1 MGFIIDSA
9 LGHNIIIEPF
19 EKSTVLK
26 AEETA
31 TVFKVIS
38 INRII
43 SSIPDFSK
51 IAMEH
56 NLQSEVLRYLS
67 IGDLIIVEPNS
78 VQKAVMGDKDV
89 YYVKD
94 SDIVSRVK
102 VI

>member
-31 TVFKVIS
+31 TVFKILSLGIEVDR
-38 INRII
+38 INCGN
-43 SSIPDFSK
+43 SWY
-51 IAMEH
+51 
-56 NLQSEVLRYLS
+56 QRYEFKV
-67 IGDLIIVEPNS
+67 GDLIIVEPNS

-89 YYVKD
+89 YYIKD
-94 SDIVSRVK
+94 SDVLAKVK
-102 VI
+102 VG

>member
-9 LGHNIIIEPF
+9 LGHNVIVEPH

-38 INRII
+38 FGKEADRTPVGNGWY
-43 SSIPDFSK
+43 SK
-51 IAMEH
+51 DEIK
-56 NLQSEVLRYLS
+56 VD
-67 IGDLIIVEPNS
+67 DLIIVEPNT

-89 YYVKD
+89 YYVKC
-94 SDIVSRVK
+94 SDILAKVK
-102 VI
+102 VG